1 MSKGG
6 KIALWSLVGI
16 TIAGVATFVALKWD
30 GFVGIIKGEQTY
42 SHAEVLEI
50 EEKAYQKGLSK
61 QNEYEIEIKDYKL
74 KLEDLS
80 NKINN
85 LTEKGTLDKN
95 TIRELNIQISNLSN
109 ELANSENNNE
119 ELQAEIDELTLKI
132 QEYQEIAEQLEI
144 ENKVAVTLV
153 YDGQIY
159 GNSMIVDK
167 GTTVTLAE
175 PEDTDYIK
183 FNYWYIDGNNVAI
196 GNSITVTENTRIV
209 ADLTYYQKISYLV
222 DGATSSEFVERDT
235 LLTKTN
241 PEKQGYVFKGWSING
256 QVVDLTTY
264 KVSEDVTLVA
274 VFELK
279 TTTLNIVA
287 TESEMVYLNSDE
299 SQSGYASE
307 QVTLTNSNLHENIVG
322 GVIKGSFEVTRAIGS
337 EIKDGNTIP
346 VYGAETYTFEI
357 NLTDTNLKSGE
368 IIVSINNHFVEG
380 KKVDL
385 HIAYEITNGQVRFE
399 MYTAYKKIMASP
411 RPVIC
416 ENSLGMSSTAGYG
429 YIINGFE
436 LTNTVIN
443 G

>member
-16 TIAGVATFVALKWD
+16 TVAGVATFVALKWD

-222 DGATSSEFVERDT
+222 DGATSSEFVECDT

-279 TTTLNIVA
+279 TTILNIVA

-299 SQSGYASE
+299 SQSGYAAE
-307 QVTLTNSNLHENIVG
+307 QVTLTNSSLHENIVG
-322 GVIKGSFEVTRAIGS
+322 GVIKGSFEVTRAVGTETKDGQTVHVLGS
-337 EIKDGNTIP
+337 E
-346 VYGAETYTFEI
+346 TYNFEI
-357 NLTDTNLKSGE
+357 NLTDANLKSGE
-368 IIVSINNHFVEG
+368 TIVSLNHFDIEG
-380 KKVDL
+380 NKVDL
-385 HIAYEITNGQVRFE
+385 HITYEITDEQIRFE
-399 MYTAYKKIMASP
+399 MYTAYKKFIASP

-416 ENSLGMSSTAGYG
+416 EDATGMLSTVYYG